1 MEKDTVIVI
10 PTFNERQGLPLVL
23 KEIPM
28 ERVLQVI
35 VVDNGSTDSSAQVAA
50 ELGARVIKEPQKGYG
65 KACLSG
71 IEEALTLS
79 PNVIA
84 FLDADYSD
92 NPAELTLLLKEID
105 RGAELV
111 IGSRTLGLAE
121 VGALLPQAI
130 FGNWLSTGL
139 LKFLYGGNSFSDLG
153 PFRAIRTKSLL
164 ALRMRDQTF
173 GWTVE
178 MQAKAL
184 LLNLKCSE
192 ISVSYKKRIG
202 VSKITG
208 TFSGTV
214 KAGVKILS
222 TLFWLRL
229 KWFFKKDFT

>member
-139 LKFLYGGNSFSDLG
+139 LKFLYG
-153 PFRAIRTKSLL
+153 
-164 ALRMRDQTF
+164 
-173 GWTVE
+173 
-178 MQAKAL
+178 
-184 LLNLKCSE
+184 
-192 ISVSYKKRIG
+192 
-202 VSKITG
+202 
-208 TFSGTV
+208 
-214 KAGVKILS
+214 
-222 TLFWLRL
+222 
-229 KWFFKKDFT
+229 